1 MACHMPMHVPLL
13 KDTSLKL
20 GVLALDQ
27 WEGEHLKE
35 KDQIKAFFKILVV
48 KYLGFQVRFL

>member
-13 KDTSLKL
+13 RDTSLKL
-20 GVLALDQ
+20 GVLALDL

-35 KDQIKAFFKILVV
+35 KDQIKAFFQILVV